1 MNPEEAKQNVHYW
14 IEDIENT
21 LYAKGIVKA
30 SKLKSVG
37 KVLEPIL
44 VKAKSEWCKKQ
55 RINCADMIDYN
66 KLNGNINEILNAPEP
81 E

>member
-1 MNPEEAKQNVHYW
+1 MTPEELLRKLQDIAYSYKYSDVEKYNLH
-14 IEDIENT
+14 IELIRQ
-21 LYAKGIVKA
+21 
-30 SKLKSVG
+30 
-37 KVLEPIL
+37 
-44 VKAKSEWCKKQ
+44 AKSEWCKKQ